1 MNSSKLKA
9 NLIFIFATFGTF
21 LGSRFVTKN
30 YGSKIHGEYGE
41 TALATGLAG
50 TAVYSA
56 NKIGNAEIALG
67 VIAGTGMNA
76 VWSMANMPMIKDK
89 LPQSI
94 QATLGDDGSQAM
106 TVGSTSLDGYSD
118 EELMGNERVINIAR
132 DMAEYEKEAYI
143 NALMAASQPKQ
154 IAYSQPVTVGASLD
168 YQTGLE
174 GDEELEG
181 NSLD

>member
-9 NLIFIFATFGTF
+9 NLIFIFATFGSF
-21 LGSRFVTKN
+21 LGSRYVMKN
-30 YGSKIHGEYGE
+30 YGDKIHDEYGE
-41 TALATGLAG
+41 IGIATGIAG
-50 TAVYSA
+50 AAIYSA
-56 NKIGNAEIALG
+56 NKIPNAEVALG
-67 VIAGTGMNA
+67 VIAGSGMNA
-76 VWSMANMPMIKDK
+76 IWKFASIPKIKDK
-89 LPQSI
+89 LPESI

>member
-1 MNSSKLKA
+1 
-9 NLIFIFATFGTF
+9 
-21 LGSRFVTKN
+21 
-30 YGSKIHGEYGE
+30 
-41 TALATGLAG
+41 
-50 TAVYSA
+50 
-56 NKIGNAEIALG
+56 
-67 VIAGTGMNA
+67 
-76 VWSMANMPMIKDK
+76 
-89 LPQSI
+89 
-94 QATLGDDGSQAM
+94 M